1 MHCTSP
7 SILVSINTNHTS
19 LYPSPTVLVSRIT
32 YFSLSSN
39 YKKIMTPPTL
49 TLVMKSLSEEELS
62 IFKSLLL

>member
-7 SILVSINTNHTS
+7 SILVSINTSYTS

-39 YKKIMTPPTL
+39 YKKTMTPPTL